1 VQQCLVKSAVTL
13 GLDPSS
19 QGFLHRKHHRNHAHN
34 HNNNNHHHDSNSSTP
49 VTPVKTEYNVPSPPT
64 TPNNFNHNKVNRK
77 TNINCRKFHYFINN
91 YKSPFLSFNL
101 YKMFNYDFT
110 NG

>member
-19 QGFLHRKHHRNHAHN
+19 QSFLHRNHHKHHRNHAHN

-77 TNINCRKFHYFINN
+77 TNINFRSLQYFVINCMILIVEKRKYCSN
-91 YKSPFLSFNL
+91 
-101 YKMFNYDFT
+101 T
-110 NG
+110 